1 MLIINIDEYFKRI
14 INLIFKE
21 SNFKLHKTL
30 VKGFI
35 GDYELGST

>member
-1 MLIINIDEYFKRI
+1 MVTFNIDEYFKRI

-35 GDYELGST
+35 GDYAFGST